1 MSRARDWWVVAACLG
16 CQIGM
21 GVGGYI
27 FPVFLK
33 PVVDELG
40 WSRADYAVANPIMST
55 VVALVGPLVGSISD
69 RRGPRIVLAAGAS
82 IMAGGLLTAG
92 GMQSKLDFYAMAFLV
107 GVGVAC
113 LGDLPTGTAIAGR
126 FQRRLGLALGIVY
139 IGSNI
144 GGALIP
150 LVATAL
156 AAAASW
162 RYAFRSVAVV
172 LFIVLLPLS
181 LSVSKVSSNGEP
193 EREPE
198 TAADRGPVREAI
210 SQRDFWLLFFVLFA
224 FYFYRLGVNVH
235 LVAHLSDLGYSSFE
249 AASRYSLTLALGI
262 AGKLVAGSVADRIG
276 AKTAVV
282 GNFVIIAVASALLLA
297 PPLPGVIPLFLVVHG
312 FSTAAEDVVIP
323 LIVGQRF
330 GIENLGRVYGVLL
343 LALIPGGSF
352 GPLLAGRVFDVT
364 GSYESVFG
372 IFLAGNV
379 LAVFALAV
387 VRGRS
392 S

>member
-1 MSRARDWWVVAACLG
+1 MVAACLG

-40 WSRADYAVANPIMST
+40 WSRADYAIANPIMST
-55 VVALVGPLVGSISD
+55 VVALAGPLVGAISD
-69 RRGPRIVLAAGAS
+69 RRGPRLVLAAGTA
-82 IMAGGLLTAG
+82 IMACGLLTAG
-92 GMQSKLDFYAMAFLV
+92 SMHGKLEFFLMAALV
-107 GVGVAC
+107 GIGVAC
-113 LGDLPTGTAIAGR
+113 LGDLPTGAAIAGR
-126 FQRRLGLALGIVY
+126 FEKRRGLALGIVY
-139 IGSNI
+139 VGSNI
-144 GGALIP
+144 GGGLIP

-162 RYAFRSVAVV
+162 RYAFRSVAIALFV
-172 LFIVLLPLS
+172 LLLPLA
-181 LSVSKVSSNGEP
+181 LSVSRGAAATPDEEP
-193 EREPE
+193 STTE
-198 TAADRGPVREAI
+198 TGNGPVRAALL
-210 SQRDFWLLFFVLFA
+210 QRDFWLLFFVLFA

-262 AGKLVAGSVADRIG
+262 VGKLVAGGLADRIG
-276 AKTAVV
+276 AKTAVI
-282 GNFVIIAVASALLLA
+282 GNFTIITVASALLLA

-312 FSTAAEDVVIP
+312 VSTAAEDVVIP
-323 LIVGQRF
+323 LIIGQRF
-330 GIENLGRVYGVLL
+330 GMENLGRVYGVLL

-352 GPLLAGRVFDVT
+352 GPLLAGRVFDLT

-379 LAVFALAV
+379 LAVFALAM

>member
-40 WSRADYAVANPIMST
+40 WSRADYATANPIMST
-55 VVALVGPLVGSISD
+55 VVALAGPLVGAISD
-69 RRGPRIVLAAGAS
+69 RRGPRLVLAAGTG
-82 IMAGGLLTAG
+82 IMACGLLTAG
-92 GMQSKLDFYAMAFLV
+92 AMQSKLEFYLMAALV
-107 GVGVAC
+107 GIGVAC
-113 LGDLPTGTAIAGR
+113 LGDLPTGAAIAGR
-126 FQRRLGLALGIVY
+126 FEKRRGLALGIVY

-162 RYAFRSVAVV
+162 RYAFRSVAVALFV
-172 LFIVLLPLS
+172 LLLPLA
-181 LSVSKVSSNGEP
+181 LSVSRGAAMADEAPSAP
-193 EREPE
+193 E
-198 TAADRGPVREAI
+198 AGDSPVRAALR
-210 SQRDFWLLFFVLFA
+210 QRDFWLLFFVLFA

-249 AASRYSLTLALGI
+249 AASRYSLTLASGI
-262 AGKLVAGSVADRIG
+262 IGKLAMGSFADRVG

-282 GNFVIIAVASALLLA
+282 ANFAVIAFASALLLA
-297 PPLPGVIPLFLVVHG
+297 PPLPGVIPFFLIVHG
-312 FSTAAEDVVIP
+312 ISTAAEDVVIP
-323 LIVGQRF
+323 LIIGARF
-330 GIENLGRVYGVLL
+330 GMENLGRVYGVLL
-343 LALIPGGSF
+343 LALVPGGSF

-364 GSYESVFG
+364 GGYESVFG
-372 IFLAGNV
+372 VFLAGNV
-379 LAVFALAV
+379 LAVAALAA
-387 VRGRS
+387 VRSRRE
-392 S
+392 